1 MRKQI
6 GAKKMITVSNIANA
20 SRGELLCITY
30 ELLLEQIEMAI
41 KSEENERKKHLEKGI
56 QIIKMLVGDLD
67 FEIPLSAELFRI
79 YVYVQGILIQAK
91 TNQKLEEAS
100 DLIHKIY
107 EAFKKIT
114 SEEIN
119 KKPSMENAEMI
130 YAGLTYGK
138 TEIKETIVQDYN
150 RGFKA

>member
-1 MRKQI
+1 
-6 GAKKMITVSNIANA
+6 MITVSNVANA

-67 FEIPLSAELFRI
+67 FEIPLSAELLRI

>member
-1 MRKQI
+1 
-6 GAKKMITVSNIANA
+6 MITVSNIANA

>member
-1 MRKQI
+1 
-6 GAKKMITVSNIANA
+6 MITVSNIANA

-41 KSEENERKKHLEKGI
+41 KSEENERKKHLEKGV

-67 FEIPLSAELFRI
+67 FKIPLSTELFHI
-79 YVYVQGILIQAK
+79 YVYIQGILIQAK
-91 TNQKLEEAS
+91 TSQKLEEAYH
-100 DLIHKIY
+100 LIHKIY
-107 EAFKKIT
+107 EAFKKIA
-114 SEEIN
+114 SEEVN
-119 KKPSMENAEMI
+119 KKPSMQNAEII

-138 TEIKETIVQDYN
+138 TEIKETTVQDYN

>member
-1 MRKQI
+1 
-6 GAKKMITVSNIANA
+6 MITVSNIANA

-41 KSEENERKKHLEKGI
+41 KSEENERKKHLEKSV
-56 QIIKMLVGDLD
+56 QVIKMLVGDLN

-91 TNQKLEEAS
+91 TNHKLEEAY
-100 DLIHKIY
+100 DLIYKIY
-107 EAFKKIT
+107 EAFKKIA
-114 SEEIN
+114 SEEVN
-119 KKPSMENAEMI
+119 KKPSMENAEII

-138 TEIKETIVQDYN
+138 TEIKEAIVQDYN
-150 RGFKA
+150 RGFKV

>member
-1 MRKQI
+1 
-6 GAKKMITVSNIANA
+6 MITVSNIANA

-41 KSEENERKKHLEKGI
+41 KSEENERKKHLEKGV

-79 YVYVQGILIQAK
+79 YVYVQGILIQGK
-91 TNQKLEEAS
+91 TNQKLKEAY

-150 RGFKA
+150 RGFKV

>member
-1 MRKQI
+1 MV
-6 GAKKMITVSNIANA
+6 TVSKIANA

-41 KSEENERKKHLEKGI
+41 KCEMSERKKHLEKGI

-67 FEIPLSAELFRI
+67 FEIPLSNEIFRI
-79 YVYVQGILIQAK
+79 YVYVQGLLIQAK
-91 TNQKLEEAS
+91 TNQKLEEAYG
-100 DLIHKIY
+100 LVHKIY
-107 EAFKKIT
+107 EAFKKIA
-114 SEEIN
+114 EEEVD
-119 KKPSMENAEMI
+119 KRPSIENAEVV

-138 TEIKETIVQDYN
+138 ADIREITVQDYN